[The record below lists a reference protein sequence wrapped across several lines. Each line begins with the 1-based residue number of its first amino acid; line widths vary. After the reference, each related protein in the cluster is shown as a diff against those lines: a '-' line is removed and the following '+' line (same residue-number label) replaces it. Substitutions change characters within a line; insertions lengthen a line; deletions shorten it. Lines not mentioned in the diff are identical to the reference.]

1 MARDAKRDG
10 ATRATS
16 GGASAPLSPDA
27 RRARLRTLRIALAL
41 SAWAPLAT
49 GVAVATSRSTTQL
62 ADFVRRTVEL
72 AAIAASYLAF
82 ARGGRPGAA
91 AADLARLERRARW
104 AVVAALAGSAAVLA
118 GLAAAR
124 GGEGFRPAGNVTIG
138 LAVAL
143 LGLLTN
149 GWLWRRYARFERESP
164 SPVIAG
170 QRALYGAKSVVDAC
184 VALALATVAA
194 APASPAARWADL
206 LGSWLVAA
214 YLAWS
219 AAKEARAIGRGP

>member
-1 MARDAKRDG
+1 MRG
-10 ATRATS
+10 AT
-16 GGASAPLSPDA
+16 GGHAVRDDASVRLSPEE

-72 AAIAASYLAF
+72 AAIAAAYLAF
-82 ARGGRPGAA
+82 ARGGRPGVAPL
-91 AADLARLERRARW
+91 DRTRLERGARW

-124 GGEGFRPAGNVTIG
+124 GGHGFRPSGDVAIG

-149 GWLWRRYARFERESP
+149 GWFWRRYARFEREGP
-164 SPVIAG
+164 SSVIAG
-170 QRALYGAKSVVDAC
+170 QRALYAAKSVVDGS
-184 VALALATVAA
+184 VALALATVAV
-194 APASPAARWADL
+194 APGTPVARWADL
-206 LGSWLVAA
+206 LGSCLVAA

-219 AAKEARAIGRGP
+219 AAKEARAMRREP